1 MKAIVEARN
10 SRGDRHDIAMTPY
23 GPNNAAFIL
32 PYHQTDPRGCALY
45 LLTRAQLGAD
55 NIESVYTRGLAVCS

>member
-1 MKAIVEARN
+1 
-10 SRGDRHDIAMTPY
+10 MTPY